1 MNKGESGRVL
11 EYYISED
18 SKIIKKL
25 KQKNKNKEINN
36 SKYWTAANFDDLHKV
51 LNPENNEIKNISDFS
66 ENIYLDDYDKDDSY
80 ECIY

>member
-1 MNKGESGRVL
+1 M
-11 EYYISED
+11 
-18 SKIIKKL
+18 
-25 KQKNKNKEINN
+25 EINN

-51 LNPENNEIKNISDFS
+51 LNPENNEIKNISDIS